1 MTTQMKTQNN
11 YAEQWQQAIAKF
23 EALSQRERWLVFLA
37 GAVVIYTLLNML
49 LISPIT
55 SKQNT
60 LTGEITQSQTQ
71 ITTLGEQIA
80 ALRQNPNTDVDAQNS
95 QKIAQLKTELQQQNQ
110 TLANKQHELISPD
123 NMPKVLSGLL
133 QKNTGVRLIGMKTL
147 ATERVLL
154 NDKNEIVADASAD
167 ATSAQSVPNG
177 HVLLYKHG
185 LEMTI
190 AGEYFDLMRYVQ
202 TLEHLPM
209 RVMWSKADLHTKEY
223 PQNELT
229 ITVYTLSLDKTW
241 LSI

>member
-1 MTTQMKTQNN
+1 MNKQVTSPNKYTK
-11 YAEQWQQAIAKF
+11 QWQQAVAKF
-23 EALSQRERWLVFLA
+23 EALSPRERWLVFLA

-49 LISPIT
+49 LIGPVT
-55 SKQNT
+55 SKQNM
-60 LTGEITQSQTQ
+60 LTGEIAQSQTQ
-71 ITTLGEQIA
+71 MVALGEQIS
-80 ALRQNPNTDVDAQNS
+80 ALNQNPVVDLDAQNT
-95 QKIAQLKTELQQQNQ
+95 QKIMQLKTEIQQQNQ

-133 QKNTGVRLIGMKTL
+133 QRNTGVRLLAMKTL

-154 NDKNEIVADASAD
+154 NDKNEIVADINSDTAGNQSA
-167 ATSAQSVPNG
+167 VNG

-185 LEMTI
+185 LEVTI
-190 AGEYFDLMRYVQ
+190 AGEYFDLMRYAE
-202 TLEHLPM
+202 TLERLPM

-223 PQNELT
+223 PLNELT

>member
-1 MTTQMKTQNN
+1 MNTSIKTQSQF
-11 YAEQWQQAIAKF
+11 ALQWQQLLAKF
-23 EALSQRERWLVFLA
+23 EALNERERWLVFLA
-37 GAVVIYTLLNML
+37 GAVAICALLNML

-55 SKQNT
+55 SEQST
-60 LTGEITQSQTQ
+60 LKGEINQSQTQ
-71 ITTLGEQIA
+71 LAAMSDQLNAFAHNPLVGVDEQNA
-80 ALRQNPNTDVDAQNS
+80 
-95 QKIAQLKTELQQQNQ
+95 QKIAQLKTEIQQQNKI
-110 TLANKQHELISPD
+110 LANKQHELISPD

-133 QKNTGVRLIGMKTL
+133 QKNTGVRLITMKTL

-154 NDKNEIVADASAD
+154 NDKNEIVAEASGDAA
-167 ATSAQSVPNG
+167 SAQSIANG

-190 AGEYFDLMRYVQ
+190 TGEYFDLMRYVQ

-209 RVMWSKADLHTKEY
+209 RVMWSKADLHAKAY

>member
-1 MTTQMKTQNN
+1 MSTQAKAPNK
-11 YAEQWQQAIAKF
+11 YAEQWQQVLTKF

-37 GAVVIYTLLNML
+37 GVAVIYTLLNML
-49 LISPIT
+49 LISPVT
-55 SKQNT
+55 SKQNA
-60 LTGEITQSQTQ
+60 LTGEISQSQTQ
-71 ITTLGEQIA
+71 MAAFGEQIS
-80 ALRQNPNTDVDAQNS
+80 ALKQNPVVDVDAQNT
-95 QKIAQLKTELQQQNQ
+95 QKIQQLKTEIQQQNQ

-133 QKNTGVRLIGMKTL
+133 QKNTGVRLLAMKTL

-154 NDKNEIVADASAD
+154 NDKNEIVADANGD
-167 ATSAQSVPNG
+167 AANNQSLPNG

-185 LEMTI
+185 LEVTI

-202 TLEHLPM
+202 TLERLPM
-209 RVMWSKADLHTKEY
+209 RVMWSKADLRAKEY

>member
-1 MTTQMKTQNN
+1 MNTQVTSPNKYT
-11 YAEQWQQAIAKF
+11 EQWQQAVAKF
-23 EALSQRERWLVFLA
+23 ETLSQRERWLVFLA

-49 LISPIT
+49 LISPVT
-55 SKQNT
+55 SKQNI

-71 ITTLGEQIA
+71 MAALGEQIS
-80 ALRQNPNTDVDAQNS
+80 ALNQNPVVDVDAQNT
-95 QKIAQLKTELQQQNQ
+95 QKIMQLKSEIRQQNQ
-110 TLANKQHELISPD
+110 TLVNKQHELISPD

-133 QKNTGVRLIGMKTL
+133 QKNTGVHLLAMKTL

-154 NDKNEIVADASAD
+154 NDKNEIVADINGDTANNQSASN
-167 ATSAQSVPNG
+167 S

-185 LEMTI
+185 LEVTI
-190 AGEYFDLMRYVQ
+190 AGKYFDLMRYAE
-202 TLEHLPM
+202 TLERLPM

-223 PQNELT
+223 PLNELT

>member
-1 MTTQMKTQNN
+1 MSTQAKAPNQ
-11 YAEQWQQAIAKF
+11 YAEQWQQALSKF

-55 SKQNT
+55 SKQNA
-60 LTGEITQSQTQ
+60 LSAEISQSQTQ
-71 ITTLGEQIA
+71 MAAFGEQIS
-80 ALRQNPNTDVDAQNS
+80 ALKQNPVVDVDTQNTK
-95 QKIAQLKTELQQQNQ
+95 KIQQLKTEIQQQNQ

-133 QKNTGVRLIGMKTL
+133 QKNTGVRLLAMKTL
-147 ATERVLL
+147 TTERVLL
-154 NDKNEIVADASAD
+154 NDKNEIVADANGD
-167 ATSAQSVPNG
+167 AANNQSLPNG

-185 LEMTI
+185 LEVTI

-209 RVMWSKADLHTKEY
+209 RVMWSKADLRAKEY

>member
-1 MTTQMKTQNN
+1 MSTQAKAPNQ
-11 YAEQWQQAIAKF
+11 YAEQWQQALSKF

-55 SKQNT
+55 SKQNA
-60 LTGEITQSQTQ
+60 LSAEISQSQTQ
-71 ITTLGEQIA
+71 MAAFGEQIS
-80 ALRQNPNTDVDAQNS
+80 ALKQNPVVDVDAQNT
-95 QKIAQLKTELQQQNQ
+95 QKIQQLKTEIQQQNQ

-133 QKNTGVRLIGMKTL
+133 QKNTGVRLLAMKTL

-154 NDKNEIVADASAD
+154 NDKNEIVSDANGD
-167 ATSAQSVPNG
+167 AANNQALPNG

-185 LEMTI
+185 LEVTI
-190 AGEYFDLMRYVQ
+190 TGEYFDLMRYVQ

-209 RVMWSKADLHTKEY
+209 RVMWSKADLRAKEY